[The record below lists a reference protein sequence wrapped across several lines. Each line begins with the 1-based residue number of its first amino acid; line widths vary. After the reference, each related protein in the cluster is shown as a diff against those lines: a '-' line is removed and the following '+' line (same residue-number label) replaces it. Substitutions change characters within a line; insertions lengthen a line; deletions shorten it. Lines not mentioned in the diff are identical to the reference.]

1 MGPLVAAAFIFRY
14 TRIPYKSM
22 SAFHDQVDRL
32 LVFLEFARERP
43 FPGPMTMV
51 LSSVIRGEPKTAE
64 STLPSFDAV
73 LSVPSLGDLLK

>member
-1 MGPLVAAAFIFRY
+1 MG
-14 TRIPYKSM
+14 
-22 SAFHDQVDRL
+22 
-32 LVFLEFARERP
+32 VFLEICEGAAL
-43 FPGPMTMV
+43 PGSLITV